1 MINSKQTAI
10 IKKDIKSIVSNR
22 SLLTGLI
29 IVPFIFTVFIPAVFI
44 TIVHF
49 SPDQMSDLEPMLN
62 MLPSGQMSDNMSR
75 NILTLLL
82 NYVMPVFF
90 MLIPVMAATIMAAS
104 SFVGEKE
111 KRTLETLLYCPLSLT
126 QIYQAKVW
134 ASFFFSMVISLLSF
148 FVMMIVME
156 LGFLLTL
163 GSMILP
169 GLSWVFTMLVVSP
182 AVSLLAITFIVM
194 ISAKAK
200 SMEEAQQR
208 SVFLII
214 PILFLIVGQFS
225 GVMLISSWYLLI
237 AGAIFGTAAYI
248 LMKRSMRSF
257 TYEKLLM

>member
-1 MINSKQTAI
+1 MINSMQAAI
-10 IKKDIKSIVSNR
+10 IEKDFKSIIVNKN
-22 SLLTGLI
+22 LLSGLI
-29 IVPFIFTVFIPAVFI
+29 IVPLMFTVFLPVLFMVILYFA
-44 TIVHF
+44 
-49 SPDQMSDLEPMLN
+49 PDQMSDFEQVIAL
-62 MLPSGQMSDNMSR
+62 LPDNVKTDDMTR
-75 NILTLLL
+75 TVLIYLF
-82 NYVMPVFF
+82 NYVLPMFF
-90 MLIPVMAATIMAAS
+90 LMIPVMASTIMAAS

-134 ASFFFSMVISLLSF
+134 ASFFFSMLISFSSF
-148 FVMMIVME
+148 IVMFIVME
-156 LGFLLTL
+156 TGSFLIT

-169 GLSWVFTMLVVSP
+169 GLSWLFTMLIVSP

-214 PILFLIVGQFS
+214 PVLFLIVGQFT

-237 AGAIFGTAAYI
+237 AGIVFGTLSYI
-248 LMKRSMRSF
+248 LMKRSMRNV